1 MANLWQAKQRT
12 WTITWRSHVPIPSI
26 INILGKSFTYSSFLE
41 TNQHEAKDK
50 QISPSSRY
58 PCGSALLLKCRIWKK
73 SYLLLP
79 YLKVWTPIW
88 SQPQPDSQ
96 HRQKISPTFEPE
108 LCPPFLTVSAAFVD
122 SNILSGKRWLGLS
135 LVTLQNRQVIHFT
148 VSVFLCWLPTNFR
161 LGFIMQVLIQKPWKG
176 HGPALQPATFF
187 FSSACITSE
196 SVSVLGSQKLVA
208 QLVCRRPSAL
218 GFAPSRGT
226 PYSYLILIRSSSS
239 SPLCSGCITH
249 SILRNSWQFFLVERL
264 SLHVI

>member
-1 MANLWQAKQRT
+1 VLKISTLIRRILPWHNGATDRGGIFPHYVRVNYQCS
-12 WTITWRSHVPIPSI
+12 ITRLIPQIIPSRI
-26 INILGKSFTYSSFLE
+26 AWDLIQGSFM
-41 TNQHEAKDK
+41 
-50 QISPSSRY
+50 
-58 PCGSALLLKCRIWKK
+58 
-73 SYLLLP
+73 
-79 YLKVWTPIW
+79 
-88 SQPQPDSQ
+88 
-96 HRQKISPTFEPE
+96 

-196 SVSVLGSQKLVA
+196 SVSMLGFQKPVA